1 MRGAIRQA
9 TGESSM
15 SEHSLRRS
23 GAQMYARRGVPLAVI
38 QHIGRW
44 GSATIERYVG
54 EALAARASWA
64 PLMAAVAFDAAR
76 MVSDCALPGPSSP
89 SLGTLAGAVARLVQ
103 QELRQRPIPAHGA
116 DVQARPPASKDCVMS
131 VLTGVG
137 HVAKHMEGLPT
148 EEWEAACDWRFG
160 KVRHVFGS
168 TSGISCR
175 RCMTLCASQVG
186 DQH

>member
-1 MRGAIRQA
+1 MRQAIRRA
-9 TGESSM
+9 TGEDSM

-64 PLMAAVAFDAAR
+64 PLMAAGAFDATR
-76 MVSDCALPGPSSP
+76 MVADCALPGPASP

-103 QELRQRPIPAHGA
+103 QEMRQRPPPAHDA
-116 DVQARPPASKDCVMS
+116 DLREQPPAGKDCVTS
-131 VLTGVG
+131 VRTGTC
-137 HVAKHMEGLPT
+137 HVIKHMDGLPV
-148 EEWEAACDWRFG
+148 ESWEAACGWKFG
-160 KVRHVFGS
+160 KVRHTLES
-168 TSGISCR
+168 ASPISCR
-175 RCMTLCASQVG
+175 RCMTLATSQAG
-186 DQH
+186 